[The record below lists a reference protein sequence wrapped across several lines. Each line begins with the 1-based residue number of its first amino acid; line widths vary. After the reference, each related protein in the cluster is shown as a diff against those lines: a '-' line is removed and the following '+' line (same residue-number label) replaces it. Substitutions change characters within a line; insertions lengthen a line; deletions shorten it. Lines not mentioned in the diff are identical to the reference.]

1 MKIAICSSE
10 VYPFAKTGGLA
21 DVAGA
26 LPKALSKL
34 GVETCV
40 VMPLYKAVDRAKW
53 GLKKTG
59 KTAQAKM
66 DGRDVEAAIWEAAL
80 PGASETGP
88 SAPAAA
94 RAFFAEVPKYYDRD
108 VLYGTPKGDLPDNAE
123 RFIYFSKIIPEV
135 LKAVDFQPDVI
146 HANDW
151 QTGLT
156 ALYLKTLYADDP
168 FFRDAGTLF
177 TVHNIGYQGKFWA
190 LDWHLVGLGPEYF
203 NPEGLEF
210 YGDINCLKGGLVYS
224 DIINTVSKTYSK
236 EIQTPEFGY
245 GLEGVL
251 RKRAADLYG
260 IVNGIDYDEW
270 NPETDKDLYRNYGN
284 GDLRGKQ
291 ANKKA
296 LKDELGLAAG
306 TKPLFGIISRLADQ
320 KGLDLIAGAI
330 DDMMAMNLQVVVLG
344 TGEEKYHKLLTDVA
358 KKRPKSISVNL
369 AFNARLADRIYAA
382 SDVFMMPSRYE
393 PCGLGQLISLRY
405 GTIPLVRKTGGLA
418 DTVKNYNPKTGGGN
432 GFVFTDY
439 SPKAFLKAVK
449 ATLSAYDDKTG
460 WKNLVLAAMK
470 EDNSWDKSAR
480 EYVKLYGKAVQAA
493 RERQEKAA

>member
-1 MKIAICSSE
+1 MKVAICSSE
-10 VYPFAKTGGLA
+10 IYPFAKTGGLA

-26 LPKALSKL
+26 LPKALAGL
-34 GVETCV
+34 GVETCAI
-40 VMPLYKAVDRAKW
+40 MPLYKVVNREKW

-59 KTAQAKM
+59 KTVSAKM
-66 DGRDVEAAIWEAAL
+66 DGRDVEAVLWEAAL
-80 PGASETGP
+80 PGAMGGAGQP
-88 SAPAAA
+88 AA
-94 RAFFAEVPKYYDRD
+94 RAFFVEVPKYYDRD

-135 LKAVDFQPDVI
+135 LKAMDFQPDVV

-156 ALYLKTLYADDP
+156 ALYLKTLHADDP
-168 FFRDAGTLF
+168 FFSETGTIF
-177 TVHNIGYQGKFWA
+177 TVHNLGYQGKFWA

-224 DIINTVSKTYSK
+224 DIINTVSRTYSK

-251 RKRAADLYG
+251 KKRASDLYG
-260 IVNGIDYDEW
+260 IVNGIDYEEC
-270 NPETDKDLYRNYGN
+270 NPETDRNLYKNYGL

-296 LKDELGLAAG
+296 LKEELRLAAG
-306 TKPLFGIISRLADQ
+306 NKPLFGIISRLADQ

-330 DDMMAMNLQVVVLG
+330 DEMMGLNLQVVVLG

-358 KKRPKSISVNL
+358 VKHPKSISVNL
-369 AFNARLADRIYAA
+369 AFDAKLAARIYAA
-382 SDVFMMPSRYE
+382 SDIFMMPSRYE

-405 GTIPLVRKTGGLA
+405 GTVPLARKTGGLA
-418 DTVKNYNPKTGGGN
+418 DTVKNYSPKTGKGN
-432 GFVFTDY
+432 GFVFADY
-439 SPKAFLKAVK
+439 SPKAFLKAAK
-449 ATLSAYDDKTG
+449 AALSAYEDKAG
-460 WKNLVLAAMK
+460 WKDLVLAAMK

-480 EYVKLYGKAVQAA
+480 EYVKLYGKAVEAA
-493 RERQEKAA
+493 KVRQEKAA

>member
-1 MKIAICSSE
+1 MKIAVCSSE

-26 LPKALSKL
+26 LPKALSRL
-34 GVETCV
+34 GVETCA
-40 VMPLYKAVDRAKW
+40 VMPLYKVIDRVKW

-59 KTAQAKM
+59 KTAKAKM
-66 DGRDVEAAIWEAAL
+66 DGKDVEAAIWEAAL
-80 PGASETGP
+80 PGATGAGRL
-88 SAPAAA
+88 APA

-151 QTGLT
+151 QTGLA
-156 ALYLKTLYADDP
+156 ALYMKTLYEGDP
-168 FFRDAGTLF
+168 FFRDSGTLF

-251 RKRAADLYG
+251 KKRAADLYG

-270 NPETDKDLYRNYGN
+270 NPETDKNLYRNYGL

-320 KGLDLIAGAI
+320 KGLDLIASAI
-330 DDMMAMNLQVVVLG
+330 DEMMSLNLQVVVLG
-344 TGEEKYHKLLTDVA
+344 AGEEKYHKLLADVA
-358 KKRPKSISVNL
+358 RKRPKNISVNL
-369 AFNARLADRIYAA
+369 TFDARLAARIYAA

-405 GTIPLVRKTGGLA
+405 GTIPLARKTGGLA
-418 DTVKNYNPKTGGGN
+418 DTVKNYSPKTGRGN

-449 ATLSAYDDKTG
+449 AALSAYDDKTG

-480 EYVKLYGKAVQAA
+480 EYIKLYGKAAEAA
-493 RERQEKAA
+493 KERQEKAA